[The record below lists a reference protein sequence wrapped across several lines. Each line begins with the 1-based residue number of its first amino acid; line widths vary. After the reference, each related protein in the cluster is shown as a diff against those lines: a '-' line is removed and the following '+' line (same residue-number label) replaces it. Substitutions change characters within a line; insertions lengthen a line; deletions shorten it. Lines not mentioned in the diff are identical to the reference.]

1 MLGVNTR
8 TRYRMKALVA
18 KDTLRTGPHTVMFWK
33 RKHNTARELRF
44 DILRISSLRPF
55 HRFLRPATRN
65 LSPADTY
72 PLYQERTSVRRP
84 GRVFCGSKIW
94 KGR

>member
-8 TRYRMKALVA
+8 TRYRMKALAA
-18 KDTLRTGPHTVMFWK
+18 KETLRTGPSVAMFWK

-44 DILRISSLRPF
+44 DALWTSSLRPF

-65 LSPADTY
+65 LSPTDTY
-72 PLYQERTSVRRP
+72 PL
-84 GRVFCGSKIW
+84 
-94 KGR
+94 